1 MTEMGVNRIEKMI
14 SAFKDEI
21 KGEFQHQLTVQREGF
36 QEQLAFV
43 GEGFQMLSEKIDRVE
58 TRLDKR
64 MDCLEHKIDS
74 VAADLSVHRKDTE
87 VHRTIY
93 KVKEQ
98 GE

>member
-1 MTEMGVNRIEKMI
+1 
-14 SAFKDEI
+14 
-21 KGEFQHQLTVQREGF
+21 
-36 QEQLAFV
+36 
-43 GEGFQMLSEKIDRVE
+43 
-58 TRLDKR
+58 